1 MKEKKDAVNHEH
13 ALVAPE
19 WKLEKA
25 YKNLKFLNSPDA
37 RLLRILSEFLEPQ
50 SRLRRL
56 KVHNTVCFYGS
67 ARTLPQ
73 EVAQRNLDTVRRQI
87 EEAPR
92 LTRELRNKL
101 ERAHSNVTMSR
112 YYEDAEALAEKLT
125 LWFKT
130 QSPSDRCIVCSG
142 GGPGIM
148 EAANRGAKKAGG
160 LSMGLNISLPFEQA
174 PNPYQTRDLAFEF
187 HYFFV
192 RKFWFAYLAK
202 ALIVFPG
209 GFGTMDELFDLLT
222 LVQTGKTRKNMTIV
236 LYGSEYWDEIINFN
250 SMVRWGVISPE
261 ELKIFRKFD
270 EVDGAYEFLRGEI
283 AKKSSVAARERMR
296 AESARAIIE

>member
-1 MKEKKDAVNHEH
+1 MKEKKDSVEQDH
-13 ALVAPE
+13 ALVSTE

-56 KVHNTVCFYGS
+56 KVHNTVVFYGS
-67 ARTLPQ
+67 ARTLPV
-73 EVAQRNLDTVRRQI
+73 EVAKRNLDSVREQI
-87 EEAPR
+87 EKAPR
-92 LTRELRNKL
+92 LTHELRQKL
-101 ERAHSNVTMSR
+101 ERAHNNVTMSR

-125 LWFKT
+125 LWLKT
-130 QSPSDRCIVCSG
+130 LKPADRCIVCSG

-236 LYGSEYWDEIINFN
+236 LYGSEYWDEIVNFQ

-261 ELKIFRKFD
+261 DLKIFRKFD
-270 EVDGAYEFLRGEI
+270 DVDGAYQFLRAEI
-283 AKKSSVAARERMR
+283 EKKASVAARERMR
-296 AESARAIIE
+296 G

>member
-1 MKEKKDAVNHEH
+1 MSRMKEKNNSVAQDR
-13 ALVAPE
+13 ALVSTE

-25 YKNLKFLNSPDA
+25 YKNLRFLNSPDA

-56 KVHNTVCFYGS
+56 KVHNTVVFYGS
-67 ARTLPQ
+67 ARTLPV
-73 EVAQRNLDTVRRQI
+73 EVAQRNLQTVRDELDQ
-87 EEAPR
+87 APQ
-92 LTRELRNKL
+92 LTRDLKQKL
-101 ERAHSNVTMSR
+101 EHAQSKLTMSR

-125 LWFKT
+125 TWFLSMPK
-130 QSPSDRCIVCSG
+130 PSERCIVCSG

-222 LVQTGKTRKNMTIV
+222 LVQTGKTHKNMTIV
-236 LYGSEYWDEIINFN
+236 LYGAEYWDEVINFN
-250 SMVRWGVISPE
+250 AMVRWGMISPDD
-261 ELKIFRKFD
+261 LKIFRKLD
-270 EVDGAYEFLRGEI
+270 GVDATFQFLQAELS
-283 AKKSSVAARERMR
+283 KTTSTSTAAREK
-296 AESARAIIE
+296 S

>member
-1 MKEKKDAVNHEH
+1 MANMKDKNDSIARDR
-13 ALVAPE
+13 ALVSTE

-25 YKNLKFLNSPDA
+25 YKNLRFLNSPDA
-37 RLLRILSEFLEPQ
+37 RLIRILSEFLEPQ

-56 KVHNTVCFYGS
+56 KVHNTVVFYGS
-67 ARTLPQ
+67 ARTLPV
-73 EVAQRNLDTVRRQI
+73 EVAQRNLQTVRDEIDRS
-87 EEAPR
+87 PR
-92 LTRELRNKL
+92 PTRELKEKL
-101 ERAHSNVTMSR
+101 ERAASKLTMSR

-125 LWFKT
+125 NWFLSMPK
-130 QSPSDRCIVCSG
+130 PSDRCIVCSG

-222 LVQTGKTRKNMTIV
+222 LVQTGKTHKNMAIV
-236 LYGSEYWDEIINFN
+236 LYGAEYWDEVINFN
-250 SMVRWGVISPE
+250 SMVRWGMISPDD
-261 ELKIFRKFD
+261 LKIFRKLD
-270 EVDGAYEFLRGEI
+270 SVDATFQFLKAEMS
-283 AKKSSVAARERMR
+283 KTTSTSVAARET
-296 AESARAIIE
+296 

>member
-1 MKEKKDAVNHEH
+1 MKEKNNSIARNR
-13 ALVAPE
+13 ALVSTE

-25 YKNLKFLNSPDA
+25 YKNLRFLSSPDA

-56 KVHNTVCFYGS
+56 KVNKTVVFYGS
-67 ARTLPQ
+67 ARTLPV
-73 EVAQRNLDTVRRQI
+73 EVAQRNLQTVRDEMDR
-87 EEAPR
+87 APH
-92 LTRELRNKL
+92 LTRELKQKIEHAQSKL
-101 ERAHSNVTMSR
+101 AMSR

-125 LWFKT
+125 TWFLSMPK
-130 QSPSDRCIVCSG
+130 PSDRCIICSG

-148 EAANRGAKKAGG
+148 EAANRGAQKAGG

-209 GFGTMDELFDLLT
+209 GFGTMDELFNLLT
-222 LVQTGKTRKNMTIV
+222 LVQTGKTRKNMAIV
-236 LYGSEYWDEIINFN
+236 LYGDEYWDEIINFN
-250 SMVRWGVISPE
+250 AMVRWGVISPE
-261 ELKIFRKFD
+261 DLKIFRKFD
-270 EVDGAYEFLRGEI
+270 NVDATFQFIKAEL
-283 AKKSSVAARERMR
+283 AKTTSIAAREKT
-296 AESARAIIE
+296 

>member
-1 MKEKKDAVNHEH
+1 MSSMKEKNNSIGRNR
-13 ALVAPE
+13 ALVSTE

-25 YKNLKFLNSPDA
+25 YKNLRFLSSPDA

-56 KVHNTVCFYGS
+56 KVHNTVVFYGS
-67 ARTLPQ
+67 ARTLPV
-73 EVAQRNLDTVRRQI
+73 EVAQRNLQTVRDEVDR
-87 EEAPR
+87 APS
-92 LTRELRNKL
+92 LTRELKQKL
-101 ERAHSNVTMSR
+101 EHVQSKLAMSR
-112 YYEDAEALAEKLT
+112 YYEDAEELAEKLT
-125 LWFKT
+125 AWFLSMPKL
-130 QSPSDRCIVCSG
+130 SDRCIVCSG

-148 EAANRGAKKAGG
+148 EAANRGAQKAGG

-209 GFGTMDELFDLLT
+209 GFGTMDELFNLLT
-222 LVQTGKTRKNMTIV
+222 LVQTGKTRKNMAIV
-236 LYGSEYWDEIINFN
+236 LYGDEYWDEIINFN

-261 ELKIFRKFD
+261 DLKIFRKFD
-270 EVDGAYEFLRGEI
+270 NVDATFQFIKAEL
-283 AKKSSVAARERMR
+283 AKTTSIAAREKT
-296 AESARAIIE
+296 